1 MQALQLQ
8 KILKENNY
16 EIIHSL
22 NGKEALKILDEKELP
37 DIIISD
43 IIMPF
48 IDGFKFCRQVKNN
61 KKTKNIPIILLT
73 ELADYGDVIK
83 GLQAGADNFISKPYS
98 KEFIFERINDILLNR
113 EIRQKSSNFD
123 SEMEIYFAGQKYI
136 LNSSRVQMAD
146 LLLSI
151 YCNTI
156 NKNNEL
162 EEKNLELRNLHNAL
176 KISNDRLKESVDEK
190 NRLIGIAAHDLRSPL
205 STVSS
210 YFELV
215 SDLLKENSIDDTMEL
230 VPTINQL
237 LEFMFNLITD
247 VLDYTKIEAGK
258 LELIK
263 RDFNLIPF
271 MNQIIKFNKL
281 LGTKKNI
288 TINPQY
294 SHKKVMVK
302 ADQNKL
308 SQVMNNLLT
317 NAIKYSEINTQI
329 NIIINVSKKEVI
341 VVVSDQGKGIPKSE
355 LGELFKPF
363 TTTSVKST
371 GGEES
376 TGLGLVSVKKIIET
390 HGGRIWV
397 NSAIGIGS
405 QFYFTIPL

>member
-1 MQALQLQ
+1 
-8 KILKENNY
+8 
-16 EIIHSL
+16 
-22 NGKEALKILDEKELP
+22 
-37 DIIISD
+37 
-43 IIMPF
+43 
-48 IDGFKFCRQVKNN
+48 
-61 KKTKNIPIILLT
+61 
-73 ELADYGDVIK
+73 GDVIK